1 MTSSFY
7 RGEEMKL
14 CQMYFQSEAVYS
26 SVSQLG
32 EMGVIQF
39 KDVSFFHFFLPSSSL
54 VKSNLNK
61 HFS

>member
-14 CQMYFQSEAVYS
+14 CQMYFQSEVVYS

-39 KDVSFFHFFLPSSSL
+39 KDVSVFHFVSPLMKFFGLIEF
-54 VKSNLNK
+54 K
-61 HFS
+61 